1 MQQNNQN
8 ESDMLSQP
16 PKPEDYDRIVVFEL
30 NLYTHWQ
37 PKKSPRLIKDYEY
50 VVEIG
55 FCFGFCFVNKTHT
68 KKSNQFNRYCLK
80 FK

>member
-30 NLYTHWQ
+30 NLYTH
-37 PKKSPRLIKDYEY
+37 
-50 VVEIG
+50 
-55 FCFGFCFVNKTHT
+55 
-68 KKSNQFNRYCLK
+68 
-80 FK
+80 